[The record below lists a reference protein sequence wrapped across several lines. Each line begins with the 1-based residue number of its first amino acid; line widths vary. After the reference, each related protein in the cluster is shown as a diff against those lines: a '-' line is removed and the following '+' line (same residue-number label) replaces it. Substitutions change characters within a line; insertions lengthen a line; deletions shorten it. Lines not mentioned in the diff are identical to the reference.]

1 MKGVLS
7 RRGFDAFVVKLPAAT
22 LHEQW
27 DSSVAKVGGKV
38 FALVG
43 ASGGGLAFKVS
54 EIAFAGLTTLAG
66 IGQAPYFARG
76 QWVSVAEGADI
87 SDTDLKA
94 YVRESHRIVAGRLT
108 RKLRAELGLEG

>member
-1 MKGVLS
+1 MRGVLS

-43 ASGGGLAFKVS
+43 AFTPEEIQANLA
-54 EIAFAGLTTLAG
+54 ALDLPLTPAECDWLDLRCDS
-66 IGQAPYFARG
+66 RG
-76 QWVSVAEGADI
+76 
-87 SDTDLKA
+87 
-94 YVRESHRIVAGRLT
+94 
-108 RKLRAELGLEG
+108 